1 MGRQDCF
8 DPSHLEA
15 FVMLRPTLLL
25 IMLLPAIASAQTT
38 IYQCQGNDG
47 PVFSDRPCPGAKVLD
62 LPPPNV
68 IDTDAPSQAPDAP
81 QATVPVPV
89 YTAFS
94 ILQPDDRGT
103 VHTNTGQFSVSLS
116 LTPALQEG
124 NSIAVSLDG
133 TQLPTQRTSLQFD
146 ITPTEWEGAA
156 TDTTRHTL
164 SATVIDG
171 SGNVL
176 ISANPV
182 QFYTHRATVRRES
195 R

>member
-1 MGRQDCF
+1 M
-8 DPSHLEA
+8 
-15 FVMLRPTLLL
+15 MRPTLVL
-25 IMLLPAIASAQTT
+25 ILLLPVMASAQTT
-38 IYQCQGNDG
+38 IYECQGKEG
-47 PVFSDRPCPGAKVLD
+47 PIFSGTPCPGAKVLD

-68 IDTDAPSQAPDAP
+68 IDTGVPPAQPAPAQAAAP
-81 QATVPVPV
+81 A
-89 YTAFS
+89 YAAFS
-94 ILQPDDRGT
+94 ILQPGDRGT

-124 NSIAVSLDG
+124 NSIAISLDG
-133 TQLPTQRTSLQFD
+133 TQLPTLRSSLQFD
-146 ITPTEWEGAA
+146 ITPDEWQEAA

-164 SATVIDG
+164 SATVVDG

-182 QFYTHRATVRRES
+182 QFYAHRATVRRES

>member
-1 MGRQDCF
+1 M
-8 DPSHLEA
+8 
-15 FVMLRPTLLL
+15 MRPTLLL
-25 IMLLPAIASAQTT
+25 ILLLPAIASAQTT
-38 IYQCQGNDG
+38 IYECQGKEG
-47 PVFSDRPCPGAKVLD
+47 PIFSGTPCPGAKVLD
-62 LPPPNV
+62 LPSPNV
-68 IDTDAPSQAPDAP
+68 IDTGAPPPEQSAPP
-81 QATVPVPV
+81 QAAAPA

-133 TQLPTQRTSLQFD
+133 TQLPTLRSSLQFD
-146 ITPTEWEGAA
+146 ITPDEWQEAA

-164 SATVIDG
+164 SATVVDG
-171 SGNVL
+171 SGNML

-182 QFYTHRATVRRES
+182 QFYAHRATVRRQ
-195 R
+195 

>member
-1 MGRQDCF
+1 
-8 DPSHLEA
+8 
-15 FVMLRPTLLL
+15 MLRPTLLL
-25 IMLLPAIASAQTT
+25 ILLLPALAIGQTK
-38 IYQCQGNDG
+38 IYECQGNDG
-47 PVFSDRPCPGAKVLD
+47 PIFSDRPCPGAKVLD
-62 LPPPNV
+62 LPSPNV
-68 IDTDAPSQAPDAP
+68 IDTGAPPAQSAPP
-81 QATVPVPV
+81 QAAAPA
-89 YTAFS
+89 YAAFS

-133 TQLPTQRTSLQFD
+133 TQLPTLRFSLQFD
-146 ITPTEWEGAA
+146 ITPDEWQEAA

-164 SATVIDG
+164 SATVVDG
-171 SGNVL
+171 SANVL

-182 QFYTHRATVRRES
+182 QFYAHRATVRRES